1 MASAKKSSA
10 RAKINPTSG
19 DQLVNASPKKMSLTK
34 EKEELRHLNDRF
46 ASYIDKVR
54 SLEEENRKLKSNAR

>member
-1 MASAKKSSA
+1 MAYAKKSTA
-10 RAKINPTSG
+10 RAAVNLPG
-19 DQLVNASPKKMSLTK
+19 DRLANASPRKMSLAK

-46 ASYIDKVR
+46 ASYIDRVR